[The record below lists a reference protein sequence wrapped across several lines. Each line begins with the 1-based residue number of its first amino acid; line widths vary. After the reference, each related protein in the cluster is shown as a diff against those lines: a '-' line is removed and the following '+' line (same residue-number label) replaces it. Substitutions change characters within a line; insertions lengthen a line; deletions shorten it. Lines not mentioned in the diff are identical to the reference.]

1 MDSLV
6 KVANKHF
13 KEMQYHF
20 PVFHVNLTYVW
31 NALMQIYL
39 FLYSKINFQKRTQIT
54 NIHASEFNKMIDFHG
69 TLHIKTDLNVMDV
82 INNKQVNHFHVQ
94 NVNLIYVQVAVLSL
108 VFKEESHLLII
119 INVIAICYQKCPKLK
134 ELHLMVIIKM
144 DLIAMFVEK
153 IIKEM

>member
-1 MDSLV
+1 
-6 KVANKHF
+6 
-13 KEMQYHF
+13 
-20 PVFHVNLTYVW
+20 
-31 NALMQIYL
+31 
-39 FLYSKINFQKRTQIT
+39 
-54 NIHASEFNKMIDFHG
+54 MIDFHG